1 MASDLIVEEI
11 RRLRDEYAKRFNYDI
26 KAMFEDLK
34 KEQRASGRKVVSLST
49 RPTPSPATRRRSA
62 ARRTSRQGKG
72 S

>member
-1 MASDLIVEEI
+1 MTSDLIVEEI

-49 RPTPSPATRRRSA
+49 RGASGPATRRRSA
-62 ARRTSRQGKG
+62 ARRTSR
-72 S
+72 